1 VESEDEDSQNGGI
14 IMKNLGKKK
23 KRTAVGKDVKKNL
36 PTSKEKNGKSKS
48 EVSTSPSHNSY
59 WKRVVHF
66 MDLDL
71 LKDLIYLNILFGLS
85 IFYVAELNFKMIVP
99 FFLHDLGYTNQDTAF
114 FLSMTAVSDILA
126 RAVLPPICD
135 RVKIRRRT
143 LFAIA
148 SIFLGISRS
157 GNLKINYSNFP
168 FAAVYADVCLLDSN
182 TM

>member
-1 VESEDEDSQNGGI
+1 
-14 IMKNLGKKK
+14 
-23 KRTAVGKDVKKNL
+23 
-36 PTSKEKNGKSKS
+36 
-48 EVSTSPSHNSY
+48 
-59 WKRVVHF
+59 

-99 FFLHDLGYTNQDTAF
+99 FFLHDLGYTKQDTAF

-135 RVKIRRRT
+135 RVKISRRT

-148 SIFLGISRS
+148 SIFLGLSRS
-157 GNLKINYSNFP
+157 GNS
-168 FAAVYADVCLLDSN
+168 S
-182 TM
+182 

>member
-1 VESEDEDSQNGGI
+1 LQHIGSDDEDDYPEGLV
-14 IMKNLGKKK
+14 MKNLGRKS
-23 KRTAVGKDVKKNL
+23 RSPVNNDINKNF
-36 PTSKEKNGKSKS
+36 PTSEKNDDKIEPRMSA
-48 EVSTSPSHNSY
+48 SPSHISC
-59 WKRVVHF
+59 WKRVVNF

-71 LKDLIYLNILFGLS
+71 LKDFIYLNILFGLS

-99 FFLHDLGYTNQDTAF
+99 FFLNDLGYTKQDTAF

-148 SIFLGISRS
+148 SIFLGLSRS
-157 GNLKINYSNFP
+157 GNLN
-168 FAAVYADVCLLDSN
+168 
-182 TM
+182 

>member
-1 VESEDEDSQNGGI
+1 VESDDEDDHYGGI
-14 IMKNLGKKK
+14 VMKNLGKKK
-23 KRTAVGKDVKKNL
+23 TAVGKDVRKKL
-36 PTSKEKNGKSKS
+36 PTSKKKDGKKKS
-48 EVSTSPSHNSY
+48 GGSTPPNHDSY

-85 IFYVAELNFKMIVP
+85 IFYVAELNFRMVVP
-99 FFLHDLGYTNQDTAF
+99 FFLHDLGYTKHDTAF
-114 FLSMTAVSDILA
+114 FLSMTAVSDIVA

-148 SIFLGISRS
+148 SIFLGVSRS
-157 GNLKINYSNFP
+157 GNLKVNYQYIFRFP
-168 FAAVYADVCLLDSN
+168 LCSFVC
-182 TM
+182 

>member
-1 VESEDEDSQNGGI
+1 VESDDEDGHHGGI
-14 IMKNLGKKK
+14 FMKNLRKKSRK
-23 KRTAVGKDVKKNL
+23 DAGKDVKKNL
-36 PTSKEKNGKSKS
+36 PTPEKISRERKS
-48 EVSTSPSHNSY
+48 EVSISPRHKSY

-99 FFLHDLGYTNQDTAF
+99 FFLNDLGYTKQDTAF
-114 FLSMTAVSDILA
+114 FLSMTALADILA
-126 RAVLPPICD
+126 RVVLPPICD

-148 SIFLGISRS
+148 SVFLGISRS
-157 GNLKINYSNFP
+157 GKLKVTY
-168 FAAVYADVCLLDSN
+168 
-182 TM
+182 